1 MALSSAFRE
10 RLEQMEQ
17 TRNQR
22 LSILQAEKEVQGKKS
37 QILESKLESVR
48 LTERRCLLLDQKI
61 ASQNFKIATL
71 KSEIE
76 ILDSTYQAHSQKL
89 RKLKSEIEEVEE
101 TEKEK
106 ERYYV
111 SKGNEMNEFR
121 ENVEN
126 FVEECQLRI
135 EELRDQFS
143 KLNSTF
149 KKLQGN
155 NGHLS
160 NPEIVAAEMR
170 KSQLLATKDN
180 VHRNLASKYQL
191 RAQLQMQLQN
201 LLNAQNQDCPS
212 SLKGQS

>member
-76 ILDSTYQAHSQKL
+76 ILDSKYQAHSQKL

-111 SKGNEMNEFR
+111 LKGNEMKEFR

>member
-76 ILDSTYQAHSQKL
+76 ILDSKYQAHSQKL

-106 ERYYV
+106 ERCYV
-111 SKGNEMNEFR
+111 LKGNEMKEFR

-143 KLNSTF
+143 ELNSTF
-149 KKLQGN
+149 KKLQGD

>member
-48 LTERRCLLLDQKI
+48 LTERR
-61 ASQNFKIATL
+61 
-71 KSEIE
+71 
-76 ILDSTYQAHSQKL
+76 
-89 RKLKSEIEEVEE
+89 KLKSEIEEVEE

-111 SKGNEMNEFR
+111 LKGNEMKEFR

>member
-76 ILDSTYQAHSQKL
+76 ILDSK
-89 RKLKSEIEEVEE
+89 KLKSEIEEVEE

-111 SKGNEMNEFR
+111 LKGNEMKEFR

>member
-37 QILESKLESVR
+37 QILESRLESVR

-76 ILDSTYQAHSQKL
+76 ILDSKYQAHSQKL

-111 SKGNEMNEFR
+111 LKGNEMKEFR